1 MSKYIKSDARTEVEP
16 EWMSIP
22 HFLTWPDSSNWEE
35 VKHMECGNFVS
46 SVISRALFRYPS
58 MFPSSLSKSAG
69 SSELRHEFQ
78 ARPRA
83 CMSPSTFCC
92 CCLQRRISWILTKP
106 RGLLWGMAPHKRN
119 GEIPFLV
126 WKNPLFSVALQIALE
141 GRERLSWAAA
151 EGGFEE
157 DQCCWGAAGWDV
169 LLVPELYLFSQ
180 CMAGLLPLRKY
191 KS

>member
-1 MSKYIKSDARTEVEP
+1 MSKYIRSDARTEVEP

-106 RGLLWGMAPHKRN
+106 RGLPWGMAPHKRN
-119 GEIPFLV
+119 GEIPFLIWKKPPVFCCSSSCIGRKRETVVGCSRRWV
-126 WKNPLFSVALQIALE
+126 WRRSVLLGCSRV
-141 GRERLSWAAA
+141 GRSLGCRVVFVFAVYGRAAA
-151 EGGFEE
+151 FEK
-157 DQCCWGAAGWDV
+157 V
-169 LLVPELYLFSQ
+169 
-180 CMAGLLPLRKY
+180 
-191 KS
+191 